1 MQRVSTLISW
11 SGVCRRQRRGQW
23 PKGTRNRY
31 EDPLRPWPC
40 TVQGSFKKAAGNKEP
55 FLTTYHGGKKTFK
68 PPRPWRKIYK
78 HVIYLTPTF
87 ANPSMKVVSLRR
99 RKQLVRLARRYD
111 ALIVSD
117 DVYDFLQWSS
127 RPETVLPNSEKAFVP
142 RVVDIDRYLDGG
154 PIDEWGNTVSNGSF
168 SKLIGPGVRTGWAEG
183 TERFAYGLSQ
193 AYVFVFHPGLSSLS
207 TSTRASND

>member
-1 MQRVSTLISW
+1 
-11 SGVCRRQRRGQW
+11 
-23 PKGTRNRY
+23 
-31 EDPLRPWPC
+31 
-40 TVQGSFKKAAGNKEP
+40 
-55 FLTTYHGGKKTFK
+55 
-68 PPRPWRKIYK
+68 
-78 HVIYLTPTF
+78 
-87 ANPSMKVVSLRR
+87 MKVVSLRR